1 MKLQFIVNPA
11 SKTGRGI
18 EIWKKVESVLK
29 STGVD
34 YEVFFTKHIGHGV
47 ELARK
52 LTKGEGEHMLVALG
66 GDGTVNE
73 VVNGIV
79 RIKDTI
85 LGYIPTG
92 SGNDLAGGLGLPTD
106 PMTSIERILENKS
119 HLQMNV
125 GVVETEG
132 EVRRFAV
139 SCGMGWDAAITHEVA
154 GSKLKKLLNKIKLG
168 KLSYV
173 GIALKQ
179 IFTFKTSPMEIQ
191 IDGKTPMKF
200 ENNFFSAVM
209 NSPYEGGR
217 VKMCPAASWSDD
229 LLDICI
235 VDSVPKLKLL
245 MVIPL
250 AYRGWH
256 KFFKGVYIKRG
267 EKMTLKAAKPLP
279 VHVDGE
285 NFGYRKKISVWLEK
299 EKLRIIR

>member
-18 EIWKKVESVLK
+18 EIWQEVEKVLK
-29 STGVD
+29 GSEIE
-34 YEVFFTKHIGHGV
+34 YEVYYTKRIGHGT

-52 LTKGEGEHMLVALG
+52 LTESEGEHMIVALG

-106 PMTSIERILENKS
+106 PMTSIEHILENKS
-119 HLQMNV
+119 HLQVNI
-125 GVVETEG
+125 GVVEVEG
-132 EVRRFAV
+132 MKRRFAV
-139 SCGMGWDAAITHEVA
+139 SSGMGWDAAICHEVA
-154 GSKLKKLLNKIKLG
+154 VSKLKKFLNKIKLG

-173 GIALKQ
+173 AIAVKQ
-179 IFTFKTSPMEIQ
+179 IFAFKTAPMEIQ

-200 ENNFFSAVM
+200 QKNFFSAVM

-217 VKMCPAASWSDD
+217 VMMCPAASWSDD

-245 MVIPL
+245 LVIPL
-250 AYRGWH
+250 AYKGWH
-256 KFFKGVYIKRG
+256 KFFKGVHIKRG
-267 EKMTLKAAKPLP
+267 EKMTLKSAKPLP
-279 VHVDGE
+279 MHVDGE
-285 NFGYRKKISVWLEK
+285 NFGYHTEATMYLEK
-299 EKLRIIR
+299 EKLRVIR

>member
-18 EIWKKVESVLK
+18 KIWQEVEKVLK
-29 STGVD
+29 SSEIE
-34 YEVFFTKHIGHGV
+34 YEVYYTKKIGHGT
-47 ELARK
+47 EIARQ
-52 LTKGEGEHMLVALG
+52 LTEAPGEHMIVALG

-92 SGNDLAGGLGLPTD
+92 SGNDLAGGLQLPTD
-106 PMTSIERILENKS
+106 PMSSIEHILENKS

-125 GVVETEG
+125 GVAQVEG
-132 EVRRFAV
+132 ETRRFAV

-154 GSKLKKLLNKIKLG
+154 GSKMKKILNKIKLG

-173 GIALKQ
+173 AIALKQ
-179 IFTFKTSPMEIQ
+179 IFAFKTSPMEIK
-191 IDGKTPMKF
+191 IDKKEPMKF
-200 ENNFFSAVM
+200 KKNFFSAVM
-209 NSPYEGGR
+209 NGPYEGGR
-217 VKMCPAASWSDD
+217 VKMCPNASWSDD

-250 AYRGWH
+250 AYKGLH
-256 KFFKGVYIKRG
+256 KHFKGVHIKRG
-267 EKMTLKAAKPLP
+267 EKMVLKSAKALP

-285 NFGYRKKISVWLEK
+285 NFGYHKQVTVWLEK
-299 EKLRIIR
+299 EKLRVIR

>member
-18 EIWKKVESVLK
+18 EIWQEVEKVLK
-29 STGVD
+29 STDVE
-34 YEVFFTKHIGHGV
+34 YEVHFTKRIGHGTD
-47 ELARK
+47 LARK
-52 LTKGEGEHMLVALG
+52 LTETPGEHMIVALG

-106 PMTSIERILENKS
+106 PLTSIEHILENKA
-119 HLQMNV
+119 HLQVNV
-125 GVVETEG
+125 GVVEVEG
-132 EVRRFAV
+132 MRRRFAV
-139 SCGMGWDAAITHEVA
+139 SSGMGWDAAICHEVA
-154 GSKLKKLLNKIKLG
+154 VSKLKKFLNKIKLG

-173 GIALKQ
+173 AIAVKQ
-179 IFTFKTSPMEIQ
+179 IFAFKTSPMEIQ
-191 IDGKTPMKF
+191 IDGKAPMKF
-200 ENNFFSAVM
+200 KRNFFSAVM
-209 NSPYEGGR
+209 NTPYEGGR
-217 VKMCPAASWSDD
+217 VMMCPAASWSDD

-250 AYRGWH
+250 AYKGLH
-256 KFFKGVYIKRG
+256 KHFKGVHIKRG
-267 EKMTLKAAKPLP
+267 EKMTLRSAKPLP
-279 VHVDGE
+279 MHVDGE
-285 NFGYRKKISVWLEK
+285 NFGYHTEAVMYLEK
-299 EKLRIIR
+299 DKLRVIG

>member
-18 EIWKKVESVLK
+18 EIWREVEKVLK
-29 STGVD
+29 GSEIA
-34 YEVFFTKHIGHGV
+34 YEVHYTKKIGHGT

-52 LTKGEGEHMLVALG
+52 LTEAPGEHMIVALG

-79 RIKDTI
+79 RIQDTI

-92 SGNDLAGGLGLPTD
+92 SGNDLAGALKLPTD
-106 PMTSIERILENKS
+106 PMTSIEHILENKS
-119 HLQMNV
+119 HLHMNV
-125 GVVETEG
+125 GVAQVEGCT
-132 EVRRFAV
+132 RRFAV

-154 GSKLKKLLNKIKLG
+154 GSKMKKILNKIKLG

-173 GIALKQ
+173 AIALKQ
-179 IFTFKTSPMEIQ
+179 IFAFKTSPMEIC
-191 IDGKTPMKF
+191 IDGKEPMKF
-200 ENNFFSAVM
+200 EKNFFSAIM
-209 NSPYEGGR
+209 NGPFEGGR
-217 VKMCPAASWSDD
+217 VMMCPAASWSDD

-235 VDSVPKLKLL
+235 VDNVPKLKLL

-250 AYRGWH
+250 AYKGWH
-256 KFFKGVYIKRG
+256 RFFKGVHIKRG
-267 EKMTLKAAKPLP
+267 EKMVLKSAKVLP

-285 NFGYRKKISVWLEK
+285 NYGYHKEVTVWLEK
-299 EKLRIIR
+299 EKLRVIR